1 MINIEREAKMS
12 GRIHDKGML
21 ILSGYLGG
29 KYAQDKPLSISASI
43 GFEQSYAG
51 VDGDSASSTELYA
64 LLSAISGIPL
74 KQNLAVTGSVDQNG
88 NVQPVGGVTRKIEG
102 FFEVCR
108 ARGLTGEHGVMI
120 PDLNVKNLMLRADVV
135 DAVRQGKFHIY
146 PVSTIDEGIAILTGR
161 EAGERSP
168 DGTYSRGTVN
178 FEVDGRLREFAEQ
191 LREFGSDDEEE
202 KEVEP
207 AEEGNDEEP
216 EEV

>member
-1 MINIEREAKMS
+1 
-12 GRIHDKGML
+12 
-21 ILSGYLGG
+21 
-29 KYAQDKPLSISASI
+29 
-43 GFEQSYAG
+43 
-51 VDGDSASSTELYA
+51 
-64 LLSAISGIPL
+64 
-74 KQNLAVTGSVDQNG
+74 
-88 NVQPVGGVTRKIEG
+88 VGGVTRKIEG

-120 PDLNVKNLMLRADVV
+120 PDLNVNNLMLRADVV

-168 DGTYSRGTVN
+168 DGTYPDGTVN
-178 FEVDGRLREFAEQ
+178 HEVDGRLRELAEQ
-191 LREFGSDDEEE
+191 LREFGSDDKKE